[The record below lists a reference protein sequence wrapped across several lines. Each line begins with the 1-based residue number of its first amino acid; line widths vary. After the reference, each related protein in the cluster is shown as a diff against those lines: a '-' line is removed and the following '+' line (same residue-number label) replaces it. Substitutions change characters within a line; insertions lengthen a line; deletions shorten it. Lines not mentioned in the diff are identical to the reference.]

1 MTPKGARGKRKMNST
16 PKENKAFAKNLAI
29 REAVE
34 TARSLSVELATA
46 VAVAYDST
54 SCKHANEA
62 VALDKCCVVVVDD
75 CELGQPYRW
84 GDFVWDNGKKVV

>member
-1 MTPKGARGKRKMNST
+1 MNST
-16 PKENKAFAKNLAI
+16 PKENQAFAKNLPI

-34 TARSLSVELATA
+34 TAKSLSIELATA

-54 SCKHANEA
+54 TCQHANEA
-62 VALDKCCVVVVDD
+62 VALDKCCVVVVAD

-84 GDFVWDNGKKVV
+84 GDFVWDNGKKVA